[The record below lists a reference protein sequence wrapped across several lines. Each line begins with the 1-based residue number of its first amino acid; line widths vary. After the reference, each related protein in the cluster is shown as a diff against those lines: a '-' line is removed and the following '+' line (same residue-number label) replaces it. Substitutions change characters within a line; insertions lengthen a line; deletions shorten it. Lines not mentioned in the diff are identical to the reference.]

1 MIIWTRMVTN
11 DNVDENGNY
20 NVDED
25 DNDDK
30 SEEREVET

>member
-1 MIIWTRMVTN
+1 MIMWTGRMVKATM
-11 DNVDENGNY
+11 NGNY